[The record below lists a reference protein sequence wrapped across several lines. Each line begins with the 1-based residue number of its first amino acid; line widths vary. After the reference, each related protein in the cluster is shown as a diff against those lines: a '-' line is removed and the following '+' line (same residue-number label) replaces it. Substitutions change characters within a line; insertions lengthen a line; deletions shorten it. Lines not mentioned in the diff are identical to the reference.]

1 MLKLDR
7 QGEFIDST
15 MHVKKRLKEEKQI
28 EYKEHLIRDV
38 MRRDLG
44 MKYKKVKPVPLQANS
59 VRNLILRQ
67 QFALAFFKI
76 DLNKKTVINIDET
89 WLGMSDFR
97 RRKWAQPLST
107 NSVAQ
112 LQMTPRVSMIAAL
125 DSNGALF
132 LSLLQAN
139 NNSSVMAL
147 FLNQLVQRLDQERP
161 GWCKSHVVLWD
172 NAPYHKSGETL
183 QLLEE
188 LQVPIIFTGP
198 HSK

>member
-1 MLKLDR
+1 MVLKLDR

-125 DSNGALF
+125 DSNGELF

-147 FLNQLVQRLDQERP
+147 FLNQLVQRLDRERP
-161 GWCKSHVVLWD
+161 GWRKNHVVLWD
-172 NAPYHKSGETL
+172 NAPYHKSRETL
-183 QLLEE
+183 ELL
-188 LQVPIIFTGP
+188 
-198 HSK
+198 K